1 MLLRLD
7 PASEESG
14 SCVAQNTLPL
24 GNRALPLP
32 TWETKSILGLFSFI
46 IPLGDQFPPL
56 TSYLVRIVAVRRFIP
71 KWQSG
76 AVYDVKEV
84 WIIEPRA
91 PPRRVREVLHNL
103 ELSITD
109 FKKQLLARFSA
120 NKRWAGRHVAALKIM
135 MTIHI
140 IHHIQTALP
149 YNVRTV
155 VENYFPVLPS

>member
-1 MLLRLD
+1 MNRFVNPSIDIVFMRTLGVPRLTGVPGNCD
-7 PASEESG
+7 AS
-14 SCVAQNTLPL
+14 VATVTTSISVEAIFTLQNV
-24 GNRALPLP
+24 
-32 TWETKSILGLFSFI
+32 EFV
-46 IPLGDQFPPL
+46 
-56 TSYLVRIVAVRRFIP
+56 SYLVRIVAVRRFIP

-91 PPRRVREVLHNL
+91 PSRRVREVLHNL

-135 MTIHI
+135 MTIHV